1 MELGSIDL
9 NSLLINTDLF
19 IACNIIIAFILG
31 CEIKMVLS
39 QLLWAHERC
48 DVYCVFIRTGRQY
61 YYGVCSNTSCKIQV
75 TIAYSLLHL
84 TR

>member
-1 MELGSIDL
+1 MELGSIDFQF
-9 NSLLINTDLF
+9 NSIYTDLY
-19 IACNIIIAFILG
+19 IACNIIIAVILG

-48 DVYCVFIRTGRQY
+48 DVYCVFISTGRQY
-61 YYGVCSNTSCKIQV
+61 YCGVCGDTLCNAR
-75 TIAYSLLHL
+75 AYSLLHL